1 MIIQKGDMDNL
12 EKLLDVYS
20 LINDEKSKF
29 FFHLD
34 IMKIS
39 AKIIQKSKLLVRE
52 KLIDLFDKIYSII
65 SKYRNSFKSLEDLE
79 LIEKEKSMHYKIN

>member
-1 MIIQKGDMDNL
+1 
-12 EKLLDVYS
+12 
-20 LINDEKSKF
+20 
-29 FFHLD
+29 
-34 IMKIS
+34 MKIS